1 MNTLQT
7 KQKRSVLA
15 TVLAALSGVCI
26 FVGAL
31 SVKDAS
37 IKQAAGEIAVEM
49 GQELSAEYAF
59 GDVFTLP
66 ACTFTKDGKSAQAVA
81 SLQYPDGTQTGAAEV
96 TLNQGGNYV
105 LRYLAKIDEKVYTQ
119 EYSFKVYGRLASYE
133 SEKTSMEYGL
143 CTHLGANSEGLMVRI
158 ANGDS
163 LTFDHVFDMTKM
175 TIATK
180 LLEGFV
186 VPNVAGSADFTR
198 MVFTFTDIE
207 DPSVQLVYNGNFHND
222 VNAYGLTYFTA
233 AGNGQLQTGLEKAG
247 TLHVGT
253 TLGCMVPHS
262 FVAKDTGLYWG
273 AQKPV
278 DAAPDAKT
286 FCISYDYKSNQAWA
300 GGKFVSDLD
309 DSNYYSSLW
318 FGFPSGKAKLTISAL
333 NYNDATANM
342 CFTSILGVDLSAKKY
357 VDEEA
362 PEISVDNK
370 YETMPNALVGGSYP
384 VPTASALDRV
394 SGECGVNV
402 CVWKNYG
409 TASQTMVN
417 IQDGKFAVDQVGT
430 YAIVYETQDYAGN
443 TAREVLWV
451 RAVLS
456 KYHPKLKIKIEDAP
470 AQIEVGTLQGLPQTS
485 VSGGSG
491 DVNISYELTNG
502 KNACEI
508 VDGEFRLEQAGD
520 WVLTCT
526 ATDYIGTVAVA
537 QCVIKGVTSGL
548 PVLHETPVLPSGYIS
563 GSAYTLP
570 LVYAYDYSGG
580 GKVQKACDVTVT
592 YGDNTATYQAGK
604 TFTPTVENDKD
615 FIKIAYK
622 SNDTTLFEQEVPVRV
637 VLGKERIP
645 DTERFRDVVNVE
657 KYFYSTDDLTIVNNY
672 DLAEYQGI
680 KISANSQMDSAKTQ
694 FINPQAANA
703 FSLAFLTVPGRSQFS
718 QLNITLTDSENS
730 GVSARASL
738 QKAEGKTLLLVDDTA
753 LELTLDF
760 DGAQATSFLLGY
772 TDGAF
777 VVNASTAVNITK
789 TVTGEVFKGFPSGK
803 VYFDIEMCD
812 AQAGDSIFLHKICDV
827 SANNTRDNTRPNLS
841 TEKEVATTAVK
852 DSVYTVQK
860 VLACDV
866 LCPNVKAT
874 LTVVAPNGSV
884 ATSVDGVALENVDAT
899 KDYQILLS
907 EYGEY
912 LVSIVAQ
919 ETGWKFTNKAYLE
932 YALSVIDGEKP
943 TLTFD
948 GEFQRELKVGE
959 LLKIPAYTVAD
970 NFTKTEEISVIKMVV
985 NPKGMP
991 IYLGKDSNAVKC
1003 EYAGVYEVYFYVY
1016 DGMGNLTTYQTS
1028 VTVK

>member
-1 MNTLQT
+1 MNILQT
-7 KQKRSVLA
+7 KQKRSVFTA
-15 TVLAALSGVCI
+15 VLAVLSGVCI
-26 FVGAL
+26 FLGAL

-66 ACTFTKDGKSAQAVA
+66 ACTFTKDGKTAQAVA
-81 SLQYPDGTQTGAAEV
+81 SLQFPDGTQTGEAEV

-105 LRYLAKIDEKVYTQ
+105 LRYLASIGEKVYTK
-119 EYSFKVYGRLASYE
+119 EYSFKVYGRLASYK

-143 CTHLGANSEGLMVRI
+143 CTHLGANSEGLTVRI
-158 ANGDS
+158 ANGDA

-175 TIATK
+175 TVATK

-186 VPNVAGSADFTR
+186 VPNVAGTADFTR

-222 VNAYGLTYFTA
+222 TNAYGLTYFTA

-262 FVAKDTGLYWG
+262 FIAKDTGLYWG
-273 AQKPV
+273 AQKPT
-278 DAAPDAKT
+278 DAAPDAKK

-333 NYNDATANM
+333 NYNDATANI
-342 CFTSILGVDLSAKKY
+342 CFTEILGVDLSAKNY
-357 VDEEA
+357 IDEEA
-362 PEISVDNK
+362 PVITVDNE
-370 YETMPNALVGGSYP
+370 YETMPNAVVGESYP
-384 VPTASALDRV
+384 VPEATALDRV
-394 SGECGVNV
+394 SGKSNVNV
-402 CVWKNYG
+402 SVWQNYG
-409 TASQTMVN
+409 TPSQKMVD
-417 IQDGKFAVDQVGT
+417 IQNGKFAVDQVGT
-430 YAIVYETQDYAGN
+430 YAIVYEAQDYAGN

-451 RAVLS
+451 RAILS
-456 KYHPKLKIKIEDAP
+456 KYHSKLKVDIVDAP
-470 AQIEVGTLQGLPQTS
+470 TQVELGTLQSLPQTT

-491 DVNISYELTNG
+491 DVSVSYELTNG
-502 KNACEI
+502 KNTCEI
-508 VDGEFRLEQAGD
+508 VGGKFRLELAGD

-526 ATDYIGTVAVA
+526 ATDYIGLKAVK
-537 QCVIKGVTSGL
+537 QCVIKGVASGK

-563 GSAYTLP
+563 GATYTLP
-570 LVYAYDYSGG
+570 LIYAYDYSGG
-580 GKVQKACDVTVT
+580 KTQKACDVAVT
-592 YGDNTATYQAGK
+592 YGGNTATYQAGK

-615 FIKIAYK
+615 FIKIAYT
-622 SNDTTLFEQEVPVRV
+622 SNGATLFEKEVPVRI

-645 DTERFRDVVNVE
+645 DTERYRDVVNIE
-657 KYFYSTDDLTIVNNY
+657 KYFYSVDDLTIVNNCE
-672 DLAEYQGI
+672 LAGYQGI

-694 FINPQAANA
+694 FINPQAANS
-703 FSLAFLTVPGRSQFS
+703 FSLAFLTVPDQSKFTKI
-718 QLNITLTDSENS
+718 NVTLTDSENVA
-730 GVSARASL
+730 VSVRAVL
-738 QKAEGKTLLLVDDTA
+738 QKAEGKTLLLVGDTA
-753 LELTLDF
+753 LELTVDF
-760 DGAQATSFLLGY
+760 DGAQATALLLGY
-772 TDGAF
+772 ADGSF

-789 TVTGEVFKGFPSGK
+789 TVTGEAFKGFPSGR

-812 AQAGDSIFLHKICDV
+812 AQAGDCIFLYKICDV
-827 SANNTRDNTRPNLS
+827 NANNTRDNNRPNLS
-841 TEKEVATTAVK
+841 TANEVVTTAVK

-860 VLACDV
+860 VLASDV

-874 LTVVAPNGSV
+874 LTVIAPNGSV

-912 LVSIVAQ
+912 LVSVVAQ
-919 ETGWKFTNKAYLE
+919 EENWKFTNKAYLE

-948 GEFQRELKVGE
+948 GEFQKELKVGE
-959 LLKIPAYTVAD
+959 LLKLPAYTVAD
-970 NFTKTEEISVIKMVV
+970 NFTKAEELSVIKMVI

-991 IYLGKDSNAVKC
+991 VYLSKDSNALKC
-1003 EYAGVYEVYFYVY
+1003 EYAGVYEIYFYVY
-1016 DGMGNLTTYQTS
+1016 DQMGNLTTYQTS